1 MPVLPETRPEG
12 TTFSDRKIEPVRLY
26 KVILLDDNVT
36 TFDFVIRVLISIF
49 KKDHSTAL
57 KLTIE
62 VHHNGSSHV
71 TTLPREQAELRQAQ
85 VHDAARMEGFP
96 FRCVIEPES

>member
-1 MPVLPETRPEG
+1 MPVLPETRPEE

-26 KVILLDDNVT
+26 KVILLDDSVT
-36 TFDFVIRVLISIF
+36 TFDFVMRVLISIF
-49 KKDHSTAL
+49 KKDHSGAL
-57 KLTIE
+57 RMTME

-71 TTLPREQAELRQAQ
+71 ATLPREQAELRQAQ

-96 FRCVIEPES
+96 FRCVIESV